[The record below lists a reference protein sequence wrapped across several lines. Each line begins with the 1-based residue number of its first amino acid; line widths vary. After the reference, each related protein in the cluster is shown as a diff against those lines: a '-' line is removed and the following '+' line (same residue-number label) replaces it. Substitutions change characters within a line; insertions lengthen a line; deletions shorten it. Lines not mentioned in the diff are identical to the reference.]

1 MLDIISIG
9 DATLDTFVRVHD
21 ATVSCTLDRKQCQL
35 CFNYAEKIPI
45 QRLDQTLGGNALN
58 NAVGSAR
65 LGLAAAFY
73 SVIGNDETGKRVVRE
88 LEREQVGQKY
98 LDIHRGSSTNYSIV
112 LNYKAERTILQ
123 YAHPRTYHLPQ
134 FEKTKWIYYTAI
146 GRKFAELETHLLH
159 TCRDLRAKLAFNP
172 GTGQIRQGIKK
183 LARVFKHAE
192 VVFVNKEEAEEL
204 VGDSVDIKG
213 LMWKLRRYGPDIVVV
228 TDGPNGAYALNGVHR
243 MYLPIF
249 PVKAVERTGAGDAF
263 ATGFVA
269 AISCGESVA
278 EAMRWG
284 AANSASV
291 VTKIGPQAGLLRKT
305 EMAQWLR
312 KYKHIQP
319 KMIL

>member
-1 MLDIISIG
+1 M
-9 DATLDTFVRVHD
+9 
-21 ATVSCTLDRKQCQL
+21 
-35 CFNYAEKIPI
+35 
-45 QRLDQTLGGNALN
+45 N

-65 LGLAAAFY
+65 LDLKAAFY
-73 SVIGNDETGKRVVRE
+73 SVIGDDETGKRVVHE
-88 LEREQVGQKY
+88 LERERVSQKY
-98 LDIHRGSSTNYSIV
+98 LDIHRGSFTNYSIV

-123 YAHPRTYHLPQ
+123 YAHPRTYHLPK
-134 FEKTKWIYYTAI
+134 FEPAKWIYYTAI
-146 GRKFAELETHLLH
+146 GKNFSALETHLLH
-159 TCRDLRAKLAFNP
+159 TCKDIRAKLAFNP
-172 GTGQIRQGIKK
+172 GTGQIRLGIKK

-249 PVKAVERTGAGDAF
+249 PVKPVERTGAGDAF
-263 ATGFVA
+263 ATGFVSA
-269 AISCGESVA
+269 VSYGHSVT

-291 VTKIGPQAGLLRKT
+291 VTKVGPQAGLLHKN
-305 EMAQWLR
+305 EMMKWLAR
-312 KYKHIQP
+312 FKKIQP
-319 KMIL
+319 KMI